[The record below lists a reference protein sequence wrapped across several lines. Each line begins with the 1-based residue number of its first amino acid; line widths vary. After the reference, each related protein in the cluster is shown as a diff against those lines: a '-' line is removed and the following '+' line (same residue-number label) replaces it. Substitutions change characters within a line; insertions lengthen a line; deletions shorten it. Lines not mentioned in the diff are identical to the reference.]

1 MNWEKIGN
9 VFKPT
14 GNPDWMQT
22 HCAVA
27 FSEPLDGALH
37 RIYFTTRDKQN
48 RSHIGSFDLD
58 LNAPTKA
65 FNISPTPVLAP
76 GPLGSFDDSGAMMSW
91 LVKDGDRKILYFQGW
106 NLGVTVPFYNSI
118 GIAVS
123 DGDGEFHKISRAPS
137 LGRDEVDPF
146 FCGNPCVLKD
156 GAVWR
161 MWYLSCERWE
171 QVDGQPK
178 HYYHLKYAESTDGID
193 WKKSGIASIDFK
205 SDEEYAIARPCVI
218 KENDT
223 YKMWY
228 CYRGDRY
235 RIGYAES
242 KDGIHFDRKDELVG
256 LDTTEGEWDS
266 DMVEYPHVF
275 DYDGR
280 RYMLYNGNDYG
291 KSGVGLAVL
300 SNK

>member
-1 MNWEKIGN
+1 MKWRKLGR
-9 VFKPT
+9 VFKPS
-14 GNPDWMQT
+14 GDPSWMRT

-27 FSEPLDGALH
+27 FADALGGSRQ
-37 RIYFTTRDKQN
+37 RIYFTTRNEEN
-48 RSHIGSFDLD
+48 RSHIGTFDLD
-58 LNAPTKA
+58 VNDPSKVT
-65 FNISPTPVLAP
+65 NISQEPILAP

-91 LVKDGDRKILYFQGW
+91 LVNDGDRKLLYFQGW

-118 GIAVS
+118 GIAIANGTGS
-123 DGDGEFHKISRAPS
+123 FEKISRAPS

-156 GAVWR
+156 DAVWR
-161 MWYLSCERWE
+161 MWYLSCDRW
-171 QVDGQPK
+171 VHDDNAQPK
-178 HYYHLKYAESTDGID
+178 HYYHLKYAESADGLT
-193 WKKSGIASIDFK
+193 WKKSGYASIDFK
-205 SDEEYAIARPCVI
+205 CDEEYAIARPCVI
-218 KENDT
+218 KDGAL

-242 KDGIHFDRKDELVG
+242 EDGVAFERKDELAG
-256 LDTTEGEWDS
+256 IDRSEDGWDS
-266 DMVEYPHVF
+266 DMIEYPHVF
-275 DYDGR
+275 DCEGE

-300 SNK
+300 ER